1 MDKACKKLGST
12 GQNLQNSQII
22 FMNCPYFP
30 TFPQIFLRF
39 SHFSPF
45 ETKSSKALCVFRPE
59 VHRDLRGQQ
68 GQGRVGGGLRLWGGN
83 RGWPA
88 QVGGDAIGEAMAI
101 GSLGHFSCGDFA
113 YEKWRFFSE
122 GPIDGWFFMVFLGF
136 MFFLNDVMFPMI
148 LDFSY
153 KNMGIFPRSTSRW
166 WFFMVR
172 FCLKSCG
179 QSNNQTWI

>member
-1 MDKACKKLGST
+1 V
-12 GQNLQNSQII
+12 
-22 FMNCPYFP
+22 
-30 TFPQIFLRF
+30 
-39 SHFSPF
+39 
-45 ETKSSKALCVFRPE
+45 EVFGFG
-59 VHRDLRGQQ
+59 VAIVDDQ
-68 GQGRVGGGLRLWGGN
+68 LRLGATPLGKP
-83 RGWPA
+83 WP
-88 QVGGDAIGEAMAI
+88 
-101 GSLGHFSCGDFA
+101 LGHWAIFRAVISRMKNGV
-113 YEKWRFFSE
+113 FFSE

>member
-113 YEKWRFFSE
+113 YEKWCFFFSE
-122 GPIDGWFFMVFLGF
+122 GPIDGWFLMVFLGF

-153 KNMGIFPRSTSRW
+153 KNMGKSTSRW

-179 QSNNQTWI
+179 QSNNQTRI